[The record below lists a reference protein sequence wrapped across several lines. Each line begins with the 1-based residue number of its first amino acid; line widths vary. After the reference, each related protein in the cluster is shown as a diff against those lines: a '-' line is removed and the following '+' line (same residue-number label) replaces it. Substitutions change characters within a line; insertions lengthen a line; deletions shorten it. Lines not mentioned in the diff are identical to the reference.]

1 MITGQKLACQ
11 IALIIVFTCCVVATA
26 CAQVEISSPT
36 SGATVRGE
44 ITILASKPDTS
55 HGWISYK
62 IEGPG
67 QSGDFTLAVTDPYR
81 YVWDS
86 IACDTSGKEIYPDGE
101 YTITAVAYLPSGQKV
116 GQDSVRVTLE
126 NELSR
131 TDRPSSLKL
140 EAAFKRG
147 KEMNVKAIGL
157 SRAKLI
163 EHEDSHQK
171 VIQLFNGALE
181 ADWRER
187 AMSNSAGYRAIV
199 RKYFNKGYTSFFGA
213 KPANLQRVG
222 DIFTMY
228 IYPDHSITPKH
239 KGDPTFELG
248 ELYMELPD
256 KTVRRGSTWRSDMYV
271 LPMLQAERRKVT
283 ASHRID
289 GFQWAGGYRCA
300 RIVSKYSENDV
311 TLTLNMGGSSGQS
324 AGTAMGGD
332 PMMMGPGGTPDMGAM
347 MGNRSGDK
355 GEYIIGKVLGA
366 PQQLVDELM
375 SEGRMTQIFGPG
387 GGAAGGS
394 GGAAGGSVVAP
405 AQAEITTS
413 YEGVRVSYF
422 AYELGQFVR
431 TEDFISHAM
440 EVDSTQ
446 FGGAMNNAAGGMMDP
461 MMMDPMMD
469 PMMGAAPTANPAMAM
484 PPDAMGPEMAPM
496 PMDPRM
502 GGAPGMTGMGGA
514 TLQKRVDPK
523 FKAEAT
529 IVLQIKGRG

>member
-289 GFQWAGGYRCA
+289 GFQWAGGYKCA

-311 TLTLNMGGSSGQS
+311 TLTLNMGGSRGQS
-324 AGTAMGGD
+324 AGTAMGVD
-332 PMMMGPGGTPDMGAM
+332 PMMMGPGGVPDMGAIGGPM
-347 MGNRSGDK
+347 MDPMMMM
-355 GEYIIGKVLGA
+355 A
-366 PQQLVDELM
+366 PGLDDPM
-375 SEGRMTQIFGPG
+375 MG
-387 GGAAGGS
+387 GGAV
-394 GGAAGGSVVAP
+394 GGAVGAP
-405 AQAEITTS
+405 SQAEVTTS

-446 FGGAMNNAAGGMMDP
+446 FGGAMNNAAGGMVDP

-502 GGAPGMTGMGGA
+502 GGGMPGMGGT